1 VEVRLRARLYALAGM
16 LGLLAACGEDAFRD
30 PSEPPTLRADG
41 GFSHPR
47 VLDADADGLCDSTE
61 ADLGTDPNEVD
72 SDGDGIPD
80 IIELVAGLEP
90 VMPADPAPDQLVYLP
105 GARGAAV
112 DFETRFT
119 VEGDGQGLSGW
130 FGALGTLY
138 RDGDS
143 ADLYHV
149 GSTALQAAPID
160 AARSIEAG
168 SARFEAVL
176 GKTRLSFL
184 LRFEFGDRA
193 ERTCNRAY
201 PFRYAIK
208 SDDGQTRGERTYLLV
223 VGAAGATQVMA
234 DTFCLPSG
242 CD

>member
-1 VEVRLRARLYALAGM
+1 VRLSARWYALAGT
-16 LGLLAACGEDAFRD
+16 LGLLAACGGDAFRD
-30 PSEPPTLRADG
+30 GTEGPVLRADG
-41 GFSHPR
+41 GSSPPR
-47 VLDADADGLCDSTE
+47 VLDADGDGLCDTTE
-61 ADLGTDPNEVD
+61 ADLGTDPDEVD

-80 IIELVAGLEP
+80 IIELVGGHEP
-90 VMPADPAPDQLVYLP
+90 VMPADPAPDQLAYLP
-105 GARGAAV
+105 GTRGAAI

-176 GKTRLSFL
+176 GRTRLSFL
-184 LRFEFGDRA
+184 LQFELGDRSD
-193 ERTCNRAY
+193 RTCARAY

-208 SDDGQTRGERTYLLV
+208 SDDGQVRAERTYMLV
-223 VGAAGATQVMA
+223 IGPAGATQLEA
-234 DTFCLPSG
+234 EGFCLPSG

>member
-1 VEVRLRARLYALAGM
+1 MRLTARSYALGGM
-16 LGLLAACGEDAFRD
+16 LGLLAACGDDAFRD
-30 PSEPPTLRADG
+30 GTEGPTLRADG
-41 GFSHPR
+41 GGSPAR
-47 VLDADADGLCDSTE
+47 VLDADGDGLCDSTE
-61 ADLGTDPNEVD
+61 ADLGTDPDEVD

-90 VMPADPAPDQLVYLP
+90 VMPTDPAPDQLAYLP

-119 VEGDGQGLSGW
+119 VEGDGQGMSGW

-168 SARFEAVL
+168 RARFEAVL

-184 LRFEFGDRA
+184 LQFEFGDRTDRSCA
-193 ERTCNRAY
+193 RAY

-208 SDDGQTRGERTYLLV
+208 SDDGQTRAERTYLLV
-223 VGAAGATQVMA
+223 IGGAGATQA
-234 DTFCLPSG
+234 EAAGFCLPSG